1 MQHLSDR
8 LVCHQPHIAQGLV
21 EAGDRPAVHLLVRA
35 VAAMDPHYRRLIAIA
50 TGVAGRPA
58 ERLGPI
64 RGEPLAVLRMEPMAE
79 RVADYLIGHH
89 PAVPRLS
96 QADQALAATGRLIH
110 TSHAPRM
117 PRPQRPAQPYAA
129 EHRPGP
135 WLQLPLTP
143 A

>member
-1 MQHLSDR
+1 MQHWPDR
-8 LVCHQPHIAQGLV
+8 VVCAQPHIVEGLV
-21 EAGDRPAVHLLVRA
+21 EAGGRPAVHRLVPA
-35 VAAMDPHYRRLIAIA
+35 VAAMDADYRRLVPVD

-79 RVADYLIGHH
+79 RVADHLIGHP

-96 QADQALAATGRLIH
+96 QAEQALAATGRLIH

-117 PRPQRPAQPYAA
+117 PR
-129 EHRPGP
+129 
-135 WLQLPLTP
+135 
-143 A
+143 